1 MRAGRTMTSAMRMR
15 GTSDRATGMSDDKAS
30 CRERSPWGA
39 SGIAVVLAMVL
50 SGAQILCAQQA
61 DNTVIEGSV
70 RDASGAGVADAS
82 VRVQKQGDV
91 RVDERKTN
99 TDGGFLFPELTPGV
113 YLVSATKGNR
123 NSGVVV
129 VNATVIGGRGRA
141 DLTLQNQ
148 NAGESMSSGA
158 TQAAEGMELVD
169 KPNFTVAGVTDWT
182 AAGGHGSD
190 VSLRT
195 SESLTRE
202 ALELKAKPGD
212 SRTSSEP
219 REIENALR
227 AEVEKSPRDFD
238 ANHRLGEYYL
248 KAGMYGQA
256 VQLLENAY
264 QIDAKDADNEHD
276 LALALQGNREL
287 ERAREHAQRLLTT
300 TDKAEYHRLAG
311 ELNESLG
318 DPLTAVHEFE
328 RAVQEEP
335 SEQNYFEWGS
345 ELLLHRAV
353 WQAKDVFSAG
363 AKAYPNSVRMLT
375 ALGATLFAAAL
386 YDEAA
391 HRLCAASDLNP
402 ADPEPYLFMGKIEL
416 AAPNPLPCVEEKLAR
431 FAEREPGNALANYY
445 YAMTYWKQHGQAT
458 DPKTLDHVGGLLTK
472 AVTIDPKCGSAYLQ
486 LGILE
491 ASQHNFEKSIAYY
504 SKAIEAD
511 PQMSEAHYRLGVAYD
526 RIGERSKAAEE
537 FKMHDEIE
545 KQRAASVERQRRE
558 VKQFLVVVDKKAAGG
573 SSNQ

>member
-1 MRAGRTMTSAMRMR
+1 MGRRFNSSRMR
-15 GTSDRATGMSDDKAS
+15 I
-30 CRERSPWGA
+30 RSMRRMR
-39 SGIAVVLAMVL
+39 I
-50 SGAQILCAQQA
+50 
-61 DNTVIEGSV
+61 
-70 RDASGAGVADAS
+70 
-82 VRVQKQGDV
+82 
-91 RVDERKTN
+91 TN
-99 TDGGFLFPELTPGV
+99 TIWLWRC
-113 YLVSATKGNR
+113 KG
-123 NSGVVV
+123 
-129 VNATVIGGRGRA
+129 
-141 DLTLQNQ
+141 
-148 NAGESMSSGA
+148 M
-158 TQAAEGMELVD
+158 
-169 KPNFTVAGVTDWT
+169 
-182 AAGGHGSD
+182 
-190 VSLRT
+190 
-195 SESLTRE
+195 
-202 ALELKAKPGD
+202 
-212 SRTSSEP
+212 
-219 REIENALR
+219 
-227 AEVEKSPRDFD
+227 
-238 ANHRLGEYYL
+238 
-248 KAGMYGQA
+248 
-256 VQLLENAY
+256 
-264 QIDAKDADNEHD
+264 
-276 LALALQGNREL
+276 
-287 ERAREHAQRLLTT
+287 
-300 TDKAEYHRLAG
+300 EYHRLAG

-491 ASQHNFEKSIAYY
+491 ASQHNFEKSIGYY